1 MPVVVAPLYGFA
13 LGVLFARAASEELA
27 RTRSAIGSRALTV
40 AWLFGVLVFG
50 PACGYF
56 LAFFPDWSYAY
67 FVNAEGRPI
76 ALDMAA
82 LVVVVASPAGGLAA
96 FARAAA
102 ARRRAALTRGIA
114 VPSVGAT
121 AFVLLLLPRLKV
133 YATFSQFHGD
143 FGTEPLVGSPVGYA
157 LVWMA
162 LIVVVAAAWSAR
174 LLRRIAETLESN

>member
-1 MPVVVAPLYGFA
+1 MPVVVAPFYGFA

-27 RTRSAIGSRALTV
+27 RTRSAIGSRAFAV
-40 AWLFGVLVFG
+40 AWLFGVLVLG

-56 LAFFPDWSYAY
+56 LAFFPDWAYAY
-67 FVNAEGRPI
+67 FLNAEGRPI
-76 ALDMAA
+76 ALDMTA
-82 LVVVVASPAGGLAA
+82 LVIVVASPALGVAA

-102 ARRRAALTRGIA
+102 ARRRSSLNRGVAI
-114 VPSVGAT
+114 PSVGAT

-133 YATFSQFHGD
+133 YATHAQFQGD

-162 LIVVVAAAWSAR
+162 LIVAVAAAWSVR
-174 LLRRIAETLESN
+174 LLRRFAEALESN